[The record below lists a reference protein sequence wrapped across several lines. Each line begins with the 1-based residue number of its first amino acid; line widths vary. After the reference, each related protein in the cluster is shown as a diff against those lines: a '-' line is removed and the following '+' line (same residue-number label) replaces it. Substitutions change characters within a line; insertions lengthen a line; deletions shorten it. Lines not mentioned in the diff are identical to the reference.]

1 MERGGTQWHALRSRV
16 ILDLMH
22 ASSNGVH
29 DTNIVGNPPAGMPH
43 VCVSGW
49 PF

>member
-1 MERGGTQWHALRSRV
+1 M